1 MSSLKKVENTLDSL
15 KTYHEKTIIG
25 EAYLLSR
32 YFYFYDLQD
41 FKKAD
46 LYYRWLCEDK
56 KYSVDLLERIAILQN
71 KPF

>member
-1 MSSLKKVENTLDSL
+1 MSSLKKVENTLDNV
-15 KTYHEKTIIG
+15 KTYYKKTIIG
-25 EAYLLSR
+25 ETYLLSR
-32 YFYFYDLQD
+32 YLYFYDLKD

-56 KYSVDLLERIAILQN
+56 EYSVELVNRIAILQN